1 MIFLN
6 MLVIMSYRCKC
17 ARRTHSARRS
27 HRDRRSSITMRLL
40 VGRIGRAHGILGEA
54 TIEVRTDEPDRR
66 FAIGASVQTDSNGEL
81 KIISGRVHNGI
92 LLLGFEGISDRNGIE
107 KLRNTLLYADVD
119 INETNDED
127 EYHVMQLI
135 GCAAVLESGEVFG
148 EVTDVINLPGQD
160 LLAIKT
166 AQGEQLIPFVH
177 QLVPTVDIANK
188 KVVVIPPTIT
198 GEMA

>member
-1 MIFLN
+1 
-6 MLVIMSYRCKC
+6 
-17 ARRTHSARRS
+17 
-27 HRDRRSSITMRLL
+27 MRLL

-66 FAIGASVQTDSNGEL
+66 FAIGAVVQTDTHGEL
-81 KIISGRVHNGI
+81 TITSGRVHNGI
-92 LLLGFEGISDRNGIE
+92 LLLGFNGITDRNGIE

-119 INETNDED
+119 INEENDDED

-135 GCAAVLESGEVFG
+135 GCQAVLESGELFG

-166 AQGEQLIPFVH
+166 SNGEQLIPFVH
-177 QLVPTVDIANK
+177 QLVPTVDVANK
-188 KVVVIPPTIT
+188 KVVVIPPAIT
-198 GEMA
+198 GVME

>member
-1 MIFLN
+1 
-6 MLVIMSYRCKC
+6 
-17 ARRTHSARRS
+17 
-27 HRDRRSSITMRLL
+27 MRLL

-66 FAIGASVQTDSNGEL
+66 FAIGATVQTDSHGEL
-81 KIISGRVHNGI
+81 TITSGRVHNGI
-92 LLLGFEGISDRNGIE
+92 LLLGFNGITDRNGIE

-119 INETNDED
+119 INEENDDED

-135 GCAAVLESGEVFG
+135 GCQAVLENGDLFG

-166 AQGEQLIPFVH
+166 KQGEQLIPFVH

-188 KVVVIPPTIT
+188 KVVVIPPAIT
-198 GEMA
+198 GVIQ

>member
-1 MIFLN
+1 
-6 MLVIMSYRCKC
+6 
-17 ARRTHSARRS
+17 
-27 HRDRRSSITMRLL
+27 MRLL

-66 FAIGASVQTDSNGEL
+66 FAIGAVVQTDTHGEL
-81 KIISGRVHNGI
+81 TITSGRVHNGI
-92 LLLGFEGISDRNGIE
+92 LLLGFNGITDRNGIE

-119 INETNDED
+119 INEENDDED

-135 GCAAVLESGEVFG
+135 GCQAVLESGEAFG

-166 AQGEQLIPFVH
+166 SNGEQLIPFVH
-177 QLVPTVDIANK
+177 QLVPTVDVKNK
-188 KVVVIPPTIT
+188 KVVVIPPAIT
-198 GEMA
+198 GVME

>member
-1 MIFLN
+1 
-6 MLVIMSYRCKC
+6 
-17 ARRTHSARRS
+17 
-27 HRDRRSSITMRLL
+27 MRLL

-54 TIEVRTDEPDRR
+54 TIEVRTDEPNRR
-66 FAIGASVQTDSNGEL
+66 FAIGATVQTDSNGDL

-92 LLLGFEGISDRNGIE
+92 LLLGFEGIADRNSIE

-119 INETNDED
+119 INETNDDED

-135 GCAAVLESGEVFG
+135 GCAAVLESGEAFG

-166 AQGEQLIPFVH
+166 VHGEQLIPFVH

-198 GEMA
+198 GEIS

>member
-1 MIFLN
+1 
-6 MLVIMSYRCKC
+6 
-17 ARRTHSARRS
+17 
-27 HRDRRSSITMRLL
+27 MRLL

-66 FAIGASVQTDSNGEL
+66 FAIGATVQTDSNGDL
-81 KIISGRVHNGI
+81 KVISGRVHNGI
-92 LLLGFEGISDRNGIE
+92 LLLGFEGITDRNSIE

-119 INETNDED
+119 INESNEDED

-135 GCAAVLESGEVFG
+135 GCVAVLESGEVFG
-148 EVTDVINLPGQD
+148 EITDVVNLPGQD

>member
-1 MIFLN
+1 
-6 MLVIMSYRCKC
+6 
-17 ARRTHSARRS
+17 
-27 HRDRRSSITMRLL
+27 MRLL

-66 FAIGASVQTDSNGEL
+66 FAIGATVQTDSIGDL
-81 KIISGRVHNGI
+81 KVISGRVHNGI
-92 LLLGFEGISDRNGIE
+92 LLLGFEGISDRNSVE

-119 INETNDED
+119 INEANDDED

-135 GCAAVLESGEVFG
+135 GCVAVLVSGEVFG
-148 EVTDVINLPGQD
+148 EITDVINLPGQD

-177 QLVPTVDIANK
+177 QLVPTVDITNK
-188 KVVVIPPTIT
+188 KVVVIPPTIS
-198 GEMA
+198 GEMT

>member
-1 MIFLN
+1 
-6 MLVIMSYRCKC
+6 
-17 ARRTHSARRS
+17 
-27 HRDRRSSITMRLL
+27 MRLL

-66 FAIGASVQTDSNGEL
+66 FAIGATVQTDTHGEL
-81 KIISGRVHNGI
+81 TITSGRVHNGI
-92 LLLGFEGISDRNGIE
+92 LLLGFNGITDRNGIE
-107 KLRNTLLYADVD
+107 KLRNTMLYADVD
-119 INETNDED
+119 INEENDDED

-135 GCAAVLESGEVFG
+135 GCQAVLETGEVFG

-188 KVVVIPPTIT
+188 KVVVIPPAIT
-198 GEMA
+198 GVMQ

>member
-1 MIFLN
+1 
-6 MLVIMSYRCKC
+6 
-17 ARRTHSARRS
+17 
-27 HRDRRSSITMRLL
+27 MRLL

-66 FAIGASVQTDSNGEL
+66 FAIGAVVQTDTHGEL
-81 KIISGRVHNGI
+81 TITSGRVHNGI
-92 LLLGFEGISDRNGIE
+92 LLLGFNGITDRNGIE

-119 INETNDED
+119 INEENDDED

-135 GCAAVLESGEVFG
+135 GCQALLESGEAYG

-166 AQGEQLIPFVH
+166 VQGEQLIPFVH
-177 QLVPTVDIANK
+177 QLVPTVDVVNK
-188 KVVVIPPTIT
+188 KVVVIPPAIT
-198 GEMA
+198 GVME

>member
-1 MIFLN
+1 
-6 MLVIMSYRCKC
+6 
-17 ARRTHSARRS
+17 
-27 HRDRRSSITMRLL
+27 MRLL

-66 FAIGASVQTDSNGEL
+66 FAIGATVQTDSNGNL

-92 LLLGFEGISDRNGIE
+92 LLLGFEGIADRNGIE

-119 INETNDED
+119 INETNDDED

-135 GCAAVLESGEVFG
+135 GCAAVLETGEAFG

-166 AQGEQLIPFVH
+166 VHGEQLIPFVQ

-198 GEMA
+198 GEIS